1 VHTLLG
7 AIEEFLVVKF
17 LRLWIL
23 AIVRPRK
30 AYDLLVE
37 APAPAWGLYSILIR
51 FCGTAITSILA
62 LHLLGRRPFV
72 PPYLSILN
80 ETTYYLAEV
89 FFLPLFGIAA
99 WLLSSALIHLILR
112 LSGRGYHID
121 WVMNVIGF
129 SLLVV
134 MPMVW
139 LVDWAT
145 IAIDAYGAN
154 STIPVHAAVSGW
166 EVALMAIGFRKI
178 EKLSWVACAILGLI
192 VKAGVYIPLAAIFV
206 R

>member
-1 VHTLLG
+1 MT
-7 AIEEFLVVKF
+7 KF
-17 LRLWIL
+17 LNLWFL
-23 AIVRPRK
+23 AMIRPRE
-30 AYDLLVE
+30 AYNLLLEV
-37 APAPAWGLYSILIR
+37 PAPKWGLYSTLIR
-51 FCGTAITSILA
+51 FIGTATTSILA
-62 LHLLGRRPFV
+62 LHLLDRRPFV
-72 PPYLSILN
+72 PPYITFID
-80 ETTYYLAEV
+80 ETEYYRAEI

-112 LSGRGYHID
+112 LSRIDNNID

-134 MPMVW
+134 MPVVW

-145 IAIDAYGAN
+145 IAIDVYGATF
-154 STIPVHAAVSGW
+154 TIPIHATVSIW
-166 EVALMAIGFRKI
+166 EVALMTMGFRRI
-178 EKLSWVACAILGLI
+178 EPLSWFSSATLGFI

>member
-1 VHTLLG
+1 MRT
-7 AIEEFLVVKF
+7 FLNLWF
-17 LRLWIL
+17 LAMI
-23 AIVRPRK
+23 RPRQ
-30 AYDLLVE
+30 AYDLLSEV
-37 APAPAWGLYSILIR
+37 PAPQWGLYATLIR
-51 FCGTAITSILA
+51 FVGTAITSILA
-62 LHLLGRRPFV
+62 LHLLNQHPFV
-72 PPYLSILN
+72 PPYLTFLD
-80 ETTYYLAEV
+80 ETGYYRAEI

-112 LSGRGYHID
+112 LSRIDSSID

-134 MPMVW
+134 MPVVW

-145 IAIDAYGAN
+145 IAIDVYGATF
-154 STIPVHAAVSGW
+154 TIPIHATISIW
-166 EVALMAIGFRKI
+166 EIALMAVGFRRI
-178 EKLSWVACAILGLI
+178 ERLSWLTSAILGFI